1 MPGLVFHQYNLG
13 AVAENLAKDGMGDN
27 KKLLQWIDLFGP
39 SREKRLNDV
48 RYLHQEEPALWRA
61 YEMLTDLPE
70 KVAEES
76 EEELKMYQLTQQQKE
91 LYTLTGREEGREEKE
106 REIALNL
113 MSLRVPISVIA
124 QSVGRDEVG
133 VLNL

>member
-1 MPGLVFHQYNLG
+1 
-13 AVAENLAKDGMGDN
+13 
-27 KKLLQWIDLFGP
+27 
-39 SREKRLNDV
+39 
-48 RYLHQEEPALWRA
+48 
-61 YEMLTDLPE
+61 MLTDLPE